1 MEKITIKGDGIV
13 IGNKNVVISSIQ
25 KNRQN
30 DKLIE
35 LEKAFESLRQEI
47 INLST
52 ISEKA
57 RNQTI
62 RAIDDAKDEAS
73 DEPANISTI
82 KNSLERVKNTLE
94 DAGEVYDSAKSWGK
108 RLTELARTLVKYFPT
123 IAGLIN
129 SL

>member
-1 MEKITIKGDGIV
+1 MAKITIKGDGNIV
-13 IGNKNVVISSIQ
+13 GDKNVVISSIQ
-25 KNRQN
+25 KNLQN
-30 DKLIE
+30 DKLLE
-35 LEKAFESLRQEI
+35 LDKAFEVLRQEI

-62 RAIDDAKDEAS
+62 RAIEDAEEEAS
-73 DEPANISTI
+73 DETANVGTI
-82 KNSLERVKNTLE
+82 KNSLERVKDTLE

-108 RLTELARTLVKYFPT
+108 RLSDLAKTLIKYFPT
-123 IAGLIN
+123 IVGWVR